1 VDKIFDHPLRA
12 ILNPAVVRGESALV
26 PVGGNDWPYDVE
38 YHVTPFII
46 IIIIICSD
54 FEYISFLEL
63 HRHVRT
69 LARQLQLPHA
79 PFQIHSFPRQR
90 SNSRYPRA
98 SSLLVS

>member
-1 VDKIFDHPLRA
+1 MDKIFDHPLRA